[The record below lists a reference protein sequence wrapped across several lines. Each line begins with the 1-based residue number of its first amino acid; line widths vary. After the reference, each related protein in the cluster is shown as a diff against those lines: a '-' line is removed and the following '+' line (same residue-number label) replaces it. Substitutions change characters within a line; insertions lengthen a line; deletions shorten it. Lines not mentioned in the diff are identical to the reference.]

1 MRIGKGVRSVEREL
15 CNGERASAAL
25 GGSARGEDGKR

>member
-1 MRIGKGVRSVEREL
+1 MRIAEGARSVEQEL

-25 GGSARGEDGKR
+25 GRKCKG

>member
-1 MRIGKGVRSVEREL
+1 MRIGDGTRSVEREL

-25 GGSARGEDGKR
+25 GWERKG